1 MDNINYK
8 LAENINFYDE
18 LYKSLDDNES
28 DTDET
33 KLCQITGLELKE
45 RFVTLNC
52 KHVFNY
58 DAIYTEICK
67 QKFEFK
73 TYTSESLSSAELK
86 VWRQRGYDYYIRCPY
101 CRSIQYDLLPYYDDM
116 PYIQKYGVNTTDV
129 EYRVVDK
136 SSHITNNVYNS
147 GNYSYKV
154 YGYIFKKGICQKITV
169 NSAGKNL
176 PCYNS
181 FVSEVV
187 GTDKTYCPC
196 HIRQAAKDYKV
207 ALKLKSFEDKQKA
220 KEDKQKAK
228 EDKINAL
235 IELKTE
241 SKSKLKLKL
250 KTKITNTVISQTTEI
265 SEFIPTETIPLCV
278 AILKTG
284 LRTGQECGL
293 KVYSEN
299 MCKRHTK

>member
-1 MDNINYK
+1 
-8 LAENINFYDE
+8 
-18 LYKSLDDNES
+18 
-28 DTDET
+28 
-33 KLCQITGLELKE
+33 
-45 RFVTLNC
+45 
-52 KHVFNY
+52 
-58 DAIYTEICK
+58 
-67 QKFEFK
+67 
-73 TYTSESLSSAELK
+73 
-86 VWRQRGYDYYIRCPY
+86 
-101 CRSIQYDLLPYYDDM
+101 M

>member
-18 LYKSLDDNES
+18 LYKSLDDDET
-28 DTDET
+28 DIDET
-33 KLCQITGLELKE
+33 KLCQITGLELKD

-116 PYIQKYGVNTTDV
+116 PHIQKYGVNTTDV
-129 EYRVVDK
+129 EYRVIDK

-147 GNYSYKV
+147 GNYTYKV
-154 YGYIFKKGICQKITV
+154 YGYTFKKGICQKITV

-181 FVSEVV
+181 FVSELI

-196 HIRQAAKDYKV
+196 HIRQAAKDYKLG
-207 ALKLKSFEDKQKA
+207 LKLKALEDKQKA

-228 EDKINAL
+228 EEKINAL
-235 IELKTE
+235 IESKIE
-241 SKSKLKLKL
+241 SKSKSKPKS
-250 KTKITNTVISQTTEI
+250 KITNTVISQTMQI
-265 SEFIPTETIPLCV
+265 SQFIPTETQQLCV

-284 LRTGQECGL
+284 LKAGQECGL

-299 MCKRHTK
+299 MCKRHSK

>member
-18 LYKSLDDNES
+18 LYKSLDDDETDN
-28 DTDET
+28 DET
-33 KLCQITGLELKE
+33 KICQITGLELKD
-45 RFVTLNC
+45 RCVTLNC

-86 VWRQRGYDYYIRCPY
+86 VWRHRGYDYFIRCPY
-101 CRSIQYDLLPYYDDM
+101 CRSIQYDLLPYYNDM
-116 PYIQKYGVNTTDV
+116 PHIQKYGVNTTDV
-129 EYRVVDK
+129 EYRVIDK

-154 YGYIFKKGICQKITV
+154 YGYTFKKGICQKITV

-187 GTDKTYCPC
+187 GTYKTYCPC
-196 HIRQAAKDYKV
+196 HIRQAAKDYKIS
-207 ALKLKSFEDKQKA
+207 LKLKALEIKQKA

-235 IELKTE
+235 IESKTE
-241 SKSKLKLKL
+241 SKL
-250 KTKITNTVISQTTEI
+250 KTKSKSKITNTVISQTTEI
-265 SEFIPTETIPLCV
+265 SEFIPTETQQLCV

-284 LRTGQECGL
+284 LRTGQECGI
-293 KVYSEN
+293 KAYSGN
-299 MCKRHTK
+299 MCKRHSK

>member
-18 LYKSLDDNES
+18 LYKSLDDDET
-28 DTDET
+28 DIDET
-33 KLCQITGLELKE
+33 KLCQITGLVLKD

-52 KHVFNY
+52 KHAFNY

-73 TYTSESLSSAELK
+73 TYTSESLSSADLK
-86 VWRQRGYDYYIRCPY
+86 VWRQRGYDYFIRCPY

-116 PYIQKYGVNTTDV
+116 PHIQKYGVNTNDV
-129 EYRVVDK
+129 EYRVIDK

-147 GNYSYKV
+147 GNYTYKV
-154 YGYIFKKGICQKITV
+154 YGYTFKKGICQKMITV
-169 NSAGKNL
+169 NSAGKNV

-181 FVSEVV
+181 FVSDVI

-196 HIRQAAKDYKV
+196 HIRQVAKDYKL
-207 ALKLKSFEDKQKA
+207 ALKLKALEAKQKV

-241 SKSKLKLKL
+241 KKTKSKS
-250 KTKITNTVISQTTEI
+250 KITNTVISQTTEI
-265 SEFIPTETIPLCV
+265 SEFIPTETEQLCI

-293 KVYSEN
+293 KVYSGN
-299 MCKRHTK
+299 MCKRHSK